1 MSDEDE
7 SESVGSVGEEA
18 IKLLSALQGWARDS
32 GSDYAAATAEVVSEA
47 ASSFHS
53 LNEHI
58 ATGGKDCKYCP
69 ICRVISTVRETSP
82 EVKQHLSSAATS
94 FMHAMSGL
102 MATQKSDQA
111 RKPDPDAA
119 MEHIDLSD
127 GDDWKDD

>member
-7 SESVGSVGEEA
+7 NESVGSVGEEA
-18 IKLLSALQGWARDS
+18 IKLLSALQGWARES
-32 GSDYAAATAEVVSEA
+32 GSDYANAASDVASEA

-69 ICRVISTVRETSP
+69 VCQVISTVRETSP

-94 FMHAMSGL
+94 FMHAAAGI
-102 MATQKSDQA
+102 MATHVSDRA
-111 RKPDPDAA
+111 RKAGTDADV
-119 MEHIDLSD
+119 EHIDLSD
-127 GDDWKDD
+127 GDDWEDD